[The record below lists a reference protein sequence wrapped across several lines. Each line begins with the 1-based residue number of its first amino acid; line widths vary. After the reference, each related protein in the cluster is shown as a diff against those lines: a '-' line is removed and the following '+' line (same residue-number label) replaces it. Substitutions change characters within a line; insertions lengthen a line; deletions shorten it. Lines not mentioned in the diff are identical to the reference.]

1 LTRIRGSAVGKNI
14 VCPHKKNKTGED
26 MRKDLNGING
36 NLIMVHVRQDE
47 AASEDI
53 LKFQNSSLIKK
64 IKPQCAKF
72 NSVTT
77 IYGFKLHQ

>member
-1 LTRIRGSAVGKNI
+1 MEHI
-14 VCPHKKNKTGED
+14 
-26 MRKDLNGING
+26 
-36 NLIMVHVRQDE
+36 IMVHVRQDE

-53 LKFQNSSLIKK
+53 LKFQNSGLIKK

-77 IYGFKLHQ
+77 IYGFKLHQWDAHYSCSKWKV